1 MTGVTTPERKV
12 GAKTAEDLL
21 LKYNLPPGSD
31 DEAIQRVLARLGD
44 LPVSAEKSAA
54 PKGSQVTSSPKS
66 KAKPVFRPAGGT
78 PKTRVAWSAS
88 ANRGHGKL
96 DALREYDEDEDN
108 PNMTA

>member
-1 MTGVTTPERKV
+1 MTTPERKV

-54 PKGSQVTSSPKS
+54 PKGSQGKSSPKS
-66 KAKPVFRPAGGT
+66 KPGVQARGRHPQDEGGVE
-78 PKTRVAWSAS
+78 RV
-88 ANRGHGKL
+88 RQ
-96 DALREYDEDEDN
+96 
-108 PNMTA
+108 

>member
-1 MTGVTTPERKV
+1 MTTPERKV

-54 PKGSQVTSSPKS
+54 PKGSQGKSSPKS
-66 KAKPVFRPAGGT
+66 KPVFRPAGGT

-88 ANRGHGKL
+88 EWRCARHR
-96 DALREYDEDEDN
+96 ARRRRCAAARPE
-108 PNMTA
+108 PAAPQ